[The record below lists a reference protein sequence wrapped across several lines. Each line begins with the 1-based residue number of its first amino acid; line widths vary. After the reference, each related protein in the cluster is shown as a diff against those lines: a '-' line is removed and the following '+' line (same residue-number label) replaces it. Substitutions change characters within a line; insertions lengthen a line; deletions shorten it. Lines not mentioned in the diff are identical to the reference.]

1 MLSVNM
7 SIVYTIINLLI
18 LYAFF
23 RKFLFGR
30 VDKILKER
38 KEQIEGVSVR
48 LDEELDKA
56 AAEKK
61 LYETQTREL
70 EEQKESTLAEWRGRG
85 FEEYNRIVAEAKVEA
100 GRIVADARKT
110 AETEATITREKNQ
123 EAIKDMV
130 IDAASR
136 ISVQSADKV
145 SDSALYDAFIRDL
158 KSSGE
163 SAS

>member
-38 KEQIEGVSVR
+38 KEQIEGANAQ
-48 LDEELDKA
+48 LDAEIVKA
-56 AAEKK
+56 KAEKEK
-61 LYETQTREL
+61 YETDVKSL
-70 EEQKESTLAEWRGRG
+70 EAEKDNTLAEWRGRG

-100 GRIVADARKT
+100 GKIIADARKD
-110 AETEATITREKNQ
+110 ADNEAQITREKNQ
-123 EAIKDMV
+123 EALKELV

-136 ISVQSADKV
+136 ISARSADQK
-145 SDSALYDAFIRDL
+145 SDSALYDEFIREL
-158 KSSGE
+158 N
-163 SAS
+163 ASEEDS